1 MTESTDTESTDKAKR
16 ARNETVKTKIDLEA
30 ASFTM
35 SWADGQVET
44 YALADFPEGIRV
56 QAAIGQIINK
66 GKASYQKDG
75 VKDAA
80 IAQGSF
86 ASAMTLLVAGT
97 WNENRTGS
105 GDGAKLSDL
114 NEAVFRYLAKQGKD
128 TTRDKVREF
137 MAGQSAGERA
147 QWRRHEAVSPFYAEV
162 QAERVT
168 AKGGKEITVDLGAL
182 DAI

>member
-1 MTESTDTESTDKAKR
+1 MTESTEETTAAKR
-16 ARNETVKTKIDLEA
+16 ARNKVVKTKIDPDA
-30 ASFTM
+30 ATFTM
-35 SWADGQVET
+35 TWANGQVET
-44 YALADFPEGIRV
+44 YALADFPEDIRV
-56 QAAIGQIINK
+56 QAAIGQLINK

-75 VKDAA
+75 IKDANV
-80 IAQGSF
+80 AQGSF
-86 ASAMTLLVAGT
+86 AAAMALLVAGT

-114 NEAVFRYLAKQGKD
+114 NEAVFRYLAKQGKE

-168 AKGGKEITVDLGAL
+168 AKGGKEVTVDIDVLTSL
-182 DAI
+182 